1 MEEFYQ
7 LTKCDRRT
15 CGSENI
21 EQTSFSEIHGFFYI
35 CRDCGYTCW
44 GGKSKNRVKNE
55 KRPPCP
61 SPADLEIDYC
71 EMCQIPKEHLMH
83 GETLETHHRNGDAT
97 NNDPGNLSVLCS
109 ACHSMVHHTR
119 IYRGVHYMK
128 RIGIYDG
135 WMEKLKAIQA
145 VSV

>member
-1 MEEFYQ
+1 MDEFYQ
-7 LTKCDRRT
+7 LTRCDHRG

-21 EQTSFSEIHGFFYI
+21 DQTAFSELHGYFYV
-35 CRDCGYTCW
+35 CRDCGHTTW
-44 GGKSKNRVKNE
+44 GGKAKNRVKRE

-61 SPADLEIDYC
+61 SPVELGIDYC
-71 EMCQIPKEHLMH
+71 EMCQIPKEHLLY
-83 GETLETHHRNGDAT
+83 GECLETHHRNGNAT
-97 NNDPGNLSVLCS
+97 DNGHGNLSVLCS